1 MSLLMDKI
9 KEVTKTLVPV
19 VVLVLIICFTIV
31 DVGSDVLVRF
41 LVGSVLLLIGLTIFL
56 WGIDLAM
63 NPIGEYMSREVATS
77 KSPIKIAV
85 LSFLLGFLIT
95 VAEPD
100 LLILGNQVEEASG
113 GTLSAFLIVYMVSIG
128 VGILVTLGIFNLLRD
143 KPLNRFMAITYGM
156 FLVLGIFV
164 SQEFLA
170 IAFDASGAT
179 TGALTTPFV
188 LALSLG
194 LSNIKGGKK
203 AEENSFGLVGIMSAG
218 PILSVMLLSIISGQK
233 NIHGDAGEYIF
244 QKGVIGPILNAV
256 PYIFIESLLAL
267 LPITAL
273 FFIYNFTKFKIKKRE
288 MIGII
293 KGLVFSL
300 LGLVI
305 FLTAVNSGFMDMGR
319 IIGMEIAKTNKGL
332 LIGTGFV
339 LGLIVVLVEPAVHVL
354 GEQIE
359 EVTGGHIPVSLIRMT
374 LSLGVGTAIALS
386 MVRIVVPTVKLWYFL
401 LPGFAIAVLLS
412 FKSDPIF
419 VGIAYDAGG
428 VASGPMT
435 ATFVLALAQGAAS
448 SIETANVLVDGF
460 GIIAMVAM
468 APVLSIMVL
477 GTIFRRRKVVERH
490 HTGDD
495 TKTETASPSAA
506 GDLNHDCLLAVVNR
520 GYAEDVIDA
529 ARQAGATGATI
540 FHGRGTGDHQAVIL
554 PIINI
559 ELQPEKEIVCLITG
573 IDISTNVANS
583 LLKDEQLVQNG
594 ELAVYLSP
602 TVAMIKDLTFNSNSS
617 AD

>member
-143 KPLNRFMAITYGM
+143 KPLNRFMAVTYGM

>member
-1 MSLLMDKI
+1 
-9 KEVTKTLVPV
+9 
-19 VVLVLIICFTIV
+19 
-31 DVGSDVLVRF
+31 
-41 LVGSVLLLIGLTIFL
+41 
-56 WGIDLAM
+56 
-63 NPIGEYMSREVATS
+63 
-77 KSPIKIAV
+77 
-85 LSFLLGFLIT
+85 
-95 VAEPD
+95 
-100 LLILGNQVEEASG
+100 
-113 GTLSAFLIVYMVSIG
+113 MV
-128 VGILVTLGIFNLLRD
+128 F
-143 KPLNRFMAITYGM
+143 
-156 FLVLGIFV
+156 
-164 SQEFLA
+164 
-170 IAFDASGAT
+170 
-179 TGALTTPFV
+179 
-188 LALSLG
+188 
-194 LSNIKGGKK
+194 
-203 AEENSFGLVGIMSAG
+203 
-218 PILSVMLLSIISGQK
+218 
-233 NIHGDAGEYIF
+233 
-244 QKGVIGPILNAV
+244 
-256 PYIFIESLLAL
+256 
-267 LPITAL
+267 
-273 FFIYNFTKFKIKKRE
+273 
-288 MIGII
+288 
-293 KGLVFSL
+293 
-300 LGLVI
+300 
-305 FLTAVNSGFMDMGR
+305 
-319 IIGMEIAKTNKGL
+319 
-332 LIGTGFV
+332 
-339 LGLIVVLVEPAVHVL
+339 
-354 GEQIE
+354 
-359 EVTGGHIPVSLIRMT
+359 
-374 LSLGVGTAIALS
+374 
-386 MVRIVVPTVKLWYFL
+386 

-490 HTGDD
+490 HTSDD
-495 TKTETASPSAA
+495 TKTVTASPSAA

-529 ARQAGATGATI
+529 ARQAGASGATI

>member
-1 MSLLMDKI
+1 
-9 KEVTKTLVPV
+9 
-19 VVLVLIICFTIV
+19 
-31 DVGSDVLVRF
+31 
-41 LVGSVLLLIGLTIFL
+41 
-56 WGIDLAM
+56 
-63 NPIGEYMSREVATS
+63 
-77 KSPIKIAV
+77 
-85 LSFLLGFLIT
+85 
-95 VAEPD
+95 
-100 LLILGNQVEEASG
+100 
-113 GTLSAFLIVYMVSIG
+113 
-128 VGILVTLGIFNLLRD
+128 
-143 KPLNRFMAITYGM
+143 
-156 FLVLGIFV
+156 
-164 SQEFLA
+164 
-170 IAFDASGAT
+170 
-179 TGALTTPFV
+179 GALTTPFV

>member
-1 MSLLMDKI
+1 
-9 KEVTKTLVPV
+9 
-19 VVLVLIICFTIV
+19 
-31 DVGSDVLVRF
+31 
-41 LVGSVLLLIGLTIFL
+41 
-56 WGIDLAM
+56 
-63 NPIGEYMSREVATS
+63 
-77 KSPIKIAV
+77 
-85 LSFLLGFLIT
+85 
-95 VAEPD
+95 
-100 LLILGNQVEEASG
+100 
-113 GTLSAFLIVYMVSIG
+113 
-128 VGILVTLGIFNLLRD
+128 
-143 KPLNRFMAITYGM
+143 
-156 FLVLGIFV
+156 
-164 SQEFLA
+164 
-170 IAFDASGAT
+170 
-179 TGALTTPFV
+179 
-188 LALSLG
+188 
-194 LSNIKGGKK
+194 
-203 AEENSFGLVGIMSAG
+203 
-218 PILSVMLLSIISGQK
+218 
-233 NIHGDAGEYIF
+233 
-244 QKGVIGPILNAV
+244 
-256 PYIFIESLLAL
+256 
-267 LPITAL
+267 
-273 FFIYNFTKFKIKKRE
+273 
-288 MIGII
+288 
-293 KGLVFSL
+293 
-300 LGLVI
+300 
-305 FLTAVNSGFMDMGR
+305 
-319 IIGMEIAKTNKGL
+319 
-332 LIGTGFV
+332 
-339 LGLIVVLVEPAVHVL
+339 
-354 GEQIE
+354 
-359 EVTGGHIPVSLIRMT
+359 
-374 LSLGVGTAIALS
+374 
-386 MVRIVVPTVKLWYFL
+386 MVRIVVPEVKLWYFL
-401 LPGFAIAVLLS
+401 LPGFAVAVLLS